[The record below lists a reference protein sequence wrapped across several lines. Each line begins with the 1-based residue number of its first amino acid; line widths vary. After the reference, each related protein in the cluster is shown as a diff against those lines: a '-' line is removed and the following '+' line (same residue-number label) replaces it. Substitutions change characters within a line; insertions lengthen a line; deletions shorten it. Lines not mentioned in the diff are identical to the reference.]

1 MTPFP
6 SPLQRPCSRVSPSEA
21 AGAGVQP
28 THAGGAAPRPERSAP
43 RGAGVR
49 VITPRVSKVVKRSV
63 SLVPQTRLGARGDAD
78 LAVCV
83 SHGRL

>member
-1 MTPFP
+1 M
-6 SPLQRPCSRVSPSEA
+6 
-21 AGAGVQP
+21 
-28 THAGGAAPRPERSAP
+28 PRPERSAP

-49 VITPRVSKVVKRSV
+49 VITPRVSEVVKRSA
-63 SLVPQTRLGARGDAD
+63 SLVPQTRLAARGDAD

>member
-28 THAGGAAPRPERSAP
+28 THAGGAVPRPERSAP

-49 VITPRVSKVVKRSV
+49 VITPWVSEVVKRSA
-63 SLVPQTRLGARGDAD
+63 SLVPQTRLAARGDAD